1 MACFIKQMDS
11 RTKTAR
17 LDALFHEVLVQQ
29 PRNIYPETH
38 LQNTDNND
46 II

>member
-11 RTKTAR
+11 RTRTASV
-17 LDALFHEVLVQQ
+17 DDLFHEVLVQQ
-29 PRNIYPETH
+29 PRKIYPKTH
-38 LQNTDNND
+38 LQNTENND